1 MIRTRAQKQELVQA
15 LADKLRRASTIY
27 VTDFTGL
34 NVARLTELRRRLQAI
49 GVEYVVVKNTLV
61 RRALDADAPLGSHLD
76 GPTGLV
82 LGGGDPVAPAKVLAE
97 FAREHER
104 PAIRAGV
111 LDGAAVTA
119 DQVRRLA
126 VLPARP
132 ELLGH
137 LGGTLQAPLAGF
149 VGALQG
155 LLYSLV
161 GALEALRSTRAAGA
175 ESQSGGE

>member
-1 MIRTRAQKQELVQA
+1 MIRTKAQKQELVQA
-15 LADKLRRASTIY
+15 LAEKLRRASTIY

-34 NVARLTELRRRLQAI
+34 DVARLTELRRRLQAL
-49 GVEYVVVKNTLV
+49 GVEYVVVKNTLA
-61 RRALDADAPLGSHLD
+61 RRALDGGAVLQSHLD
-76 GPTGLV
+76 GPTALV
-82 LGGGDPVAPAKVLAE
+82 LGGADPVAPAKVLTE

-111 LDGAAVTA
+111 LEGVAVTA

-132 ELLGH
+132 ELLGQVA
-137 LGGTLQAPLAGF
+137 GALQAPLAGF

-175 ESQSGGE
+175 DSQLGGE